1 MADERPST
9 PPQEA
14 PEGYARPDDFG
25 SFASTTYSLA
35 RSGSNMQT
43 LELKC
48 MRDRDVISGD
58 QVRVL
63 HLKHVHGVTLDEA
76 KAAVDGFLKQIEP
89 LGDRDGNGPSGTV
102 FEMFG
107 RVHADMVGPLVGVMD
122 NVHELSSLLT
132 KIDTTAS
139 MYPKKSLPESLGD
152 TRLEQSYNPVA
163 ELREASDAFYNQVK
177 AIKLKSESYSS
188 QTHTTIKGFGLFRAD
203 YDVHKNLIAHMME
216 KGRNRGVWFHWDEHG
231 YEGSTQR
238 NIGTWVNYSLSLK
251 EDYDTKIQSWEQKI
265 GGRSVR
271 LWYLDD
277 PRYCNMFTLDSQPPW
292 FMENDVRPFMS
303 YTYVMVKGSHGPQ
316 KLDLDVRDTDMVLQI
331 QPKDGVCRL
340 LHLYHV
346 RQETSLAAK
355 AAIEGFL
362 DHFESIDDNKRGR
375 LDNGRRRMFSMMC
388 ESFDPVH
395 QELLESTKAEIDQRR
410 LRCRWGPGGWPR
422 AMYRECGNQV
432 GYVVSFKPCGLDVD
446 NWNRG
451 VIPGSE
457 RVLTGFEQ

>member
-9 PPQEA
+9 PQEA

-35 RSGSNMQT
+35 RSGSDMQT
-43 LELKC
+43 LELEC
-48 MRDRDVISGD
+48 MRDRDVVIKIEISED
-58 QVRVL
+58 QVRVF
-63 HLKHVHGVTLDEA
+63 HLKHVHEDTLDEA
-76 KAAVDGFLKQIEP
+76 KAAVDDFLEQIEP
-89 LGDRDGNGPSGTV
+89 LEDRDGNGPSGTV

-132 KIDTTAS
+132 KIDTTAI
-139 MYPKKSLPESLGD
+139 
-152 TRLEQSYNPVA
+152 
-163 ELREASDAFYNQVK
+163 K

-188 QTHTTIKGFGLFRAD
+188 QTHPTIKGFGLFRAN

-238 NIGTWVNYSLSLK
+238 NIGTWVDYSLSL
-251 EDYDTKIQSWEQKI
+251 EEHYDTKTQSWVQKI

-355 AAIEGFL
+355 AAIENFL
-362 DHFESIDDNKRGR
+362 DHFESNDDNKRGR
-375 LDNGRRRMFSMMC
+375 LKNGRRRMFSMMR

-395 QELLESTKAEIDQRR
+395 QELLEFTKAEIDERR

-422 AMYRECGNQV
+422 AMYRGSGNQV
-432 GYVVSFKPCGLDVD
+432 GYLVSFKPCGLDVD

>member
-1 MADERPST
+1 MN
-9 PPQEA
+9 A

-48 MRDRDVISGD
+48 MRDRDVVIKIEISGD

-152 TRLEQSYNPVA
+152 THLEQSYNPVA

-238 NIGTWVNYSLSLK
+238 NIGTWVNYSLSLE

-271 LWYLDD
+271 LWYLD
-277 PRYCNMFTLDSQPPW
+277 
-292 FMENDVRPFMS
+292 E
-303 YTYVMVKGSHGPQ
+303 
-316 KLDLDVRDTDMVLQI
+316 
-331 QPKDGVCRL
+331 
-340 LHLYHV
+340 
-346 RQETSLAAK
+346 
-355 AAIEGFL
+355 
-362 DHFESIDDNKRGR
+362 
-375 LDNGRRRMFSMMC
+375 
-388 ESFDPVH
+388 
-395 QELLESTKAEIDQRR
+395 
-410 LRCRWGPGGWPR
+410 
-422 AMYRECGNQV
+422 
-432 GYVVSFKPCGLDVD
+432 
-446 NWNRG
+446 
-451 VIPGSE
+451 
-457 RVLTGFEQ
+457 